1 MLTYLRLLYVVVSC
15 LFITSAALATETM
28 QSTQLVTNRYTLTQ
42 LGPTVAQQDL
52 LSAIVQLHFSARVKT
67 VGDAMQLVL
76 RGSGYHLAPTKT
88 SNKVLQ
94 QLAAYPL
101 PTVQRHLGPMTIRD
115 ALQTLAS
122 PAFTLIVDS
131 VNREVSFKLSIP
143 KPAAASTSNTI

>member
-1 MLTYLRLLYVVVSC
+1 MLAYLRLFYVVVSC
-15 LFITSAALATETM
+15 LFITSTALATETI
-28 QSTQLVTNRYTLTQ
+28 QPTQLVTSRYTLTQ

-52 LSAIVQLHFSARVKT
+52 LSAIVQLHFSPRIKT
-67 VGDAMQLVL
+67 VGEAMQLVL
-76 RGSGYHLAPTKT
+76 RGSGYHLASTKI
-88 SNKVLQ
+88 SNKTLQ

-122 PAFTLIVDS
+122 PAYTLIVDS

-143 KPAAASTSNTI
+143 APTTASSSNTI